1 VGAYRSMKLG
11 LIVRAD
17 NTGLGNQTYE
27 LTQMLNPYKIM
38 IIDFTHYN
46 GNSQHFEW
54 YAERDY
60 VISRGVPTDEE
71 MNNFLED
78 IDVLLSCET
87 FYNKDT
93 PSLARKKGVKTYLQY
108 NYELFGNLKRGG
120 MPLADVLISPSP
132 WMINKINKKFGHFA
146 KVLYMP
152 PPTRP
157 ELFERALEINKSKD
171 HRRMLHIAGKAAAN
185 DRNGT
190 NSVIEMM
197 KYSKADFEL
206 VIKSQTPIDT
216 KGFDSR
222 ITVEIDNVKHRQ
234 DMYSGFDGMILPR
247 RYAGLCLPMNEALLS
262 GLPVFMTDISPNNII
277 LPKEWLTVS
286 EELGVMR
293 LAAPVIYYDVDAKK
307 LAEKIDRYVN
317 TNDKSYMKEQAFD
330 IGYSSFAPNKLKH
343 KYLEILK

>member
-1 VGAYRSMKLG
+1 MRLG

-27 LTQMLNPYKIM
+27 LTQMLNPQKIM
-38 IIDFTHYN
+38 IIDFTSYN

-60 VISRGVPTDEE
+60 IICNGVPTDKE

-87 FYNKDT
+87 FYNDNT
-93 PSLARKKGVKTYLQY
+93 PALARLKNVKTNLQY
-108 NYELFGNLKRGG
+108 NYELFGNLRKDSR
-120 MPLADVLISPSP
+120 PLADVLISPSP
-132 WMINKINKKFGHFA
+132 WMIQKVYNRFYNHA
-146 KVLYMP
+146 KVLHLP

-157 ELFERALEINKSKD
+157 ELFERALEVNTSMD
-171 HRRMLHIAGKAAAN
+171 HKRILHIAGKAAAN

-190 NSVIEMM
+190 ESVLEMM
-197 KYSKADFEL
+197 RHSKADFEL
-206 VIKSQTPIDT
+206 VIKSQTPINT
-216 KGFDSR
+216 KRLDPR
-222 ITVEIDNVKHRQ
+222 ITVEIDNVKDRQ
-234 DMYSGFDGMILPR
+234 DMYAGFDAMVLPR

-262 GLPVFMTDISPNNII
+262 GLPVFMTDISPNNAI

-293 LAAPVIYYDVDAKK
+293 LATPVIYYDVNAKK
-307 LAEKIDRYVN
+307 LAENIDAYVN
-317 TNDKSYMKEQAFD
+317 LNDKTSIKQQAFN
-330 IGYSSFAPNKLKH
+330 IGYKSFSPNVLKS
-343 KYLEILK
+343 KYLEILGQ